1 MAHAKLSPSSSGRWL
16 TCPASPLM
24 EAGKPNTTNSF
35 AAEGTAAHFLGEC
48 CLATE
53 QDTTHFLGELINV
66 YKNGDTYFYFEDAKE
81 SPSTAALEFQFDV
94 NQDMCDHVQTYV
106 DLVRDIVRTTGGE
119 LRIEQRLSL
128 TPLTGEEGAGG
139 TADAVILTDDEI
151 IIVDLKYGQGL
162 KVDAENNTQLMIYG
176 LAALEEYSLIGDFK
190 QVRLIISQPRLH
202 HVSEWTADIDTL
214 NAFSEKVSNTAKL
227 IHSLDVTSDLTGL
240 FAPSTDACRYCK
252 ANTECKALAEYNIK
266 TVSDD
271 FESLDDAYTVSDAK
285 YDSDTLAKVY
295 ERIDLLKDWIKAV
308 EQSAY
313 TKLIN
318 GESVGD
324 LKLVQGRGG
333 ARKWS
338 DANEAETTLKAMRLK
353 VDEMYDKKII
363 SPTTAEKL
371 AKAGTLGDT
380 QWEKIQALI
389 VRPEGK
395 PSIAAGSDPRPALS
409 FNTVEDF
416 DDLTNV

>member
-24 EAGKPNTTNSF
+24 EEGKPNTTNSF
-35 AAEGTAAHFLGEC
+35 AAEGTAAHYLAEQCLSFGLKTPAELVGETLRVTDKGDCVFLDADNTNDDHFAYEFEIDVDMAAYVQVYIDLVDDL
-48 CLATE
+48 LATT
-53 QDTTHFLGELINV
+53 Q
-66 YKNGDTYFYFEDAKE
+66 GDLF
-81 SPSTAALEFQFDV
+81 V
-94 NQDMCDHVQTYV
+94 
-106 DLVRDIVRTTGGE
+106 
-119 LRIEQRLSL
+119 EQRLSL

-139 TADAVILTDDEI
+139 TADTVILTDDEI

-162 KVDAENNTQLMIYG
+162 KVDAENNTQLMLYG
-176 LAALEEYSLIGDFK
+176 LAALEEYSLVGDFK
-190 QVRLIISQPRLH
+190 RVRLFISQPRLH
-202 HVSEWTADIDTL
+202 HVSEWVADIDTL
-214 NAFSEKVSNTAKL
+214 TVFSKKVSNTAKL
-227 IHSLDVTSDLTGL
+227 INSLDATSDLTAL
-240 FAPSTDACRYCK
+240 LVPSIDACRYCK

-271 FESLDDAYTVSDAK
+271 FETLDDAYTVSDAK
-285 YDSDTLAKVY
+285 YDSDTLATVY

-308 EQSAY
+308 EQGAY
-313 TKLIN
+313 AKLIN

-333 ARKWS
+333 SRKWS
-338 DANEAETTLKAMRLK
+338 DAVEAETTLKSMRLK
-353 VDEMYDKKII
+353 VDEMYDKKVI
-363 SPTTAEKL
+363 SPTSAEKL

-380 QWEKIQALI
+380 QWDKLQALI

-395 PSIAAGSDPRPALS
+395 PSIAAGQDPRPALS

-416 DDLTNV
+416 DDITNV

>member
-48 CLATE
+48 CLSSERDAISY
-53 QDTTHFLGELINV
+53 LGELIDV
-66 YKNGDTYFYFEDAKE
+66 YANGDTHFFIENAKE

-176 LAALEEYSLIGDFK
+176 LAALEEYSLISDFK

-202 HVSEWTADIDTL
+202 HVSEWTADNDTL
-214 NAFSEKVSNTAKL
+214 TAFSEKVSNTAKL
-227 IHSLDVTSDLTGL
+227 IHGLDVTSDLTGL
-240 FAPSTDACRYCK
+240 FAPSVDACRYCK

-271 FESLDDAYTVSDAK
+271 FETLDDAYTVSDAK
-285 YDSDTLAKVY
+285 YDSVTLAKVY
-295 ERIDLLKDWIKAV
+295 ERIDLLKEWIKAV
-308 EQSAY
+308 EQSTYA
-313 TKLIN
+313 KLIN

-338 DANEAETTLKAMRLK
+338 DATEAETTLKAMRLK

-371 AKAGTLGDT
+371 AKAGVLGDT

-389 VRPEGK
+389 IRPEGK

>member
-24 EAGKPNTTNSF
+24 EDGKPNTTNSF
-35 AAEGTAAHFLGEC
+35 AAEGTAAHYLAEQSLSFGHTTPAERVGESILVFDNGDC
-48 CLATE
+48 CFE
-53 QDTTHFLGELINV
+53 QDRKEWMPKDVFA
-66 YKNGDTYFYFEDAKE
+66 KFEI
-81 SPSTAALEFQFDV
+81 T
-94 NQDMCDHVQTYV
+94 QDMAAYVQVYI
-106 DLVRDIVRTTGGE
+106 DLVDDLLASTQGDLFVE
-119 LRIEQRLSL
+119 ERLSL

-190 QVRLIISQPRLH
+190 RVRLIISQPRLH
-202 HVSEWTADIDTL
+202 HVSEWVVDIDTL
-214 NAFSEKVSNTAKL
+214 DAFAKRVTNTTKL
-227 IHSLDVTSDLTGL
+227 INSLDVTSDLTEL
-240 FAPSTDACRYCK
+240 FAPSTSACRYCK
-252 ANTECKALAEYNIK
+252 ANTECQALAEHNIK
-266 TVSDD
+266 LVSDD
-271 FESLDDAYTVSDAK
+271 FETLDGAYTVSDAK

-295 ERIDLLKDWIKAV
+295 GQIDLLKDWIKAV
-308 EQSAY
+308 EQGTYA
-313 TKLIN
+313 KLIN

-324 LKLVQGRGG
+324 LKLAEGRGG

-338 DANEAETTLKAMRLK
+338 DANEAETTLKSMRLK

-371 AKAGTLGDT
+371 AKAGTLGDM
-380 QWEKIQALI
+380 QWEKLQALI

-395 PSIAAGSDPRPALS
+395 PSIAPGSSPKPAINL
-409 FNTVEDF
+409 NPVEDF
-416 DDLTNV
+416 DDITNV

>member
-48 CLATE
+48 CLVTE
-53 QDTTHFLGELINV
+53 QDAVSFLGKLINV

-94 NQDMCDHVQTYV
+94 DQDMCDHVQTYV

-162 KVDAENNTQLMIYG
+162 KVDAEENTQLMIYG

-190 QVRLIISQPRLH
+190 QVRVIISQPRLH

-214 NAFSEKVSNTAKL
+214 NAFANQVRNTAKL
-227 IHSLDVTSDLTGL
+227 IHSLDVTSDLTEL
-240 FAPSTDACRYCK
+240 FTPSTDACRYCK

-285 YDSDTLAKVY
+285 YDSDTLAKIY
-295 ERIDLLKDWIKAV
+295 GHIDLLKEWIKAV
-308 EQSAY
+308 EQGTYA
-313 TKLIN
+313 KLIN

-333 ARKWS
+333 SRKWA
-338 DANEAETTLKAMRLK
+338 DATEAETTLKAMRLK
-353 VDEMYDKKII
+353 VDEMYDKKVI

-395 PSIAAGSDPRPALS
+395 PSIATGNDPRPAL
-409 FNTVEDF
+409 NLNPVEDF
-416 DDLTNV
+416 DDITNV

>member
-24 EAGKPNTTNSF
+24 EDGKPDSTSIY
-35 AAEGTAAHFLGEC
+35 AAEGTAAHYLAEQSLSFGHTTPAERVGESILVFDNGDC
-48 CLATE
+48 CFE
-53 QDTTHFLGELINV
+53 QDRKDWMPKDVFA
-66 YKNGDTYFYFEDAKE
+66 KFEI
-81 SPSTAALEFQFDV
+81 T
-94 NQDMCDHVQTYV
+94 QDMAAYVQVYI
-106 DLVRDIVRTTGGE
+106 DLVDDLIASTQGDLFVE
-119 LRIEQRLSL
+119 ERLSL

-139 TADAVILTDDEI
+139 TADAVVLTSDEI
-151 IIVDLKYGQGL
+151 IIADLKYGQGL
-162 KVDAENNTQLMIYG
+162 KVDAEENTQLMVYG
-176 LAALEEYSLIGDFK
+176 LAAMEEYSLIGDFK
-190 QVRLIISQPRLH
+190 RVRLIISQPRLH
-202 HVSEWTADIDTL
+202 HVSEWVVDIDTL
-214 NAFSEKVSNTAKL
+214 NAFAKRVTNTAKL
-227 IHSLDVTSDLTGL
+227 INSLDVTSDLTEL

-271 FESLDDAYTVSDAK
+271 FETLDDAYTVSDAK

-295 ERIDLLKDWIKAV
+295 ERIDLLKEWIKAV
-308 EQSAY
+308 EQSTY

-338 DANEAETTLKAMRLK
+338 DATEAETTLKSMRLK

-371 AKAGTLGDT
+371 AKAGVLGDT
-380 QWEKIQALI
+380 QWEKLQAYI
-389 VRPEGK
+389 VKPDGK
-395 PSIAAGSDPRPALS
+395 PSIAAGNDPRPALS

>member
-24 EAGKPNTTNSF
+24 EAGKPDSTSIY
-35 AAEGTAAHFLGEC
+35 AAEGTAAHYLAEQSLSFGHTTPAERVGETILVFDNGDC
-48 CLATE
+48 CFE
-53 QDTTHFLGELINV
+53 QDRKDWMPKDVFA
-66 YKNGDTYFYFEDAKE
+66 KFEI
-81 SPSTAALEFQFDV
+81 T
-94 NQDMCDHVQTYV
+94 QDMADYVQVYI
-106 DLVRDIVRTTGGE
+106 DLVDDLVTSTQGDLFVE
-119 LRIEQRLSL
+119 ERLSL
-128 TPLTGEEGAGG
+128 THLTGEEGAGG
-139 TADAVILTDDEI
+139 TADTVILTDDEI

-162 KVDAENNTQLMIYG
+162 KVDAEHNTQLMIYG

-202 HVSEWTADIDTL
+202 HVSEWVADIDTL
-214 NAFSEKVSNTAKL
+214 TAFAKRVTNTATL
-227 IHSLDVTSDLTGL
+227 INSLDVTSDLTGL
-240 FAPSTDACRYCK
+240 FAPSADACRYCK
-252 ANTECKALAEYNIK
+252 ANTECKALAEHNLK

-295 ERIDLLKDWIKAV
+295 GQIDLLKDWIKAV
-308 EQSAY
+308 EQNTYA
-313 TKLIN
+313 KLIN

-324 LKLVQGRGG
+324 LKLVEGRSG

-338 DANEAETTLKAMRLK
+338 DANEAETTLKSMRLK

-389 VRPEGK
+389 VRPDGK
-395 PSIAAGSDPRPALS
+395 PSIAAGNDPRPALS

>member
-1 MAHAKLSPSSSGRWL
+1 MAHARLSPSSSGRWL

-24 EAGKPNTTNSF
+24 EAGKPDSTSIY
-35 AAEGTAAHFLGEC
+35 AAEGTAAHYLAEQSLSFGHTTPAERVGETILVFDNGDC
-48 CLATE
+48 CFE
-53 QDTTHFLGELINV
+53 QDRKDWMPKDVFA
-66 YKNGDTYFYFEDAKE
+66 KFEI
-81 SPSTAALEFQFDV
+81 T
-94 NQDMCDHVQTYV
+94 QDMAAYVQVYI
-106 DLVRDIVRTTGGE
+106 DLVDDLVSSTQGDLFVE
-119 LRIEQRLSL
+119 ERLSL

-151 IIVDLKYGQGL
+151 IIADLKYGQGL

-214 NAFSEKVSNTAKL
+214 TAFSEKVSNTAKL
-227 IHSLDVTSDLTGL
+227 IHGLDDTSDLTGL

-271 FESLDDAYTVSDAK
+271 FESLDAAFTVSDAK

-295 ERIDLLKDWIKAV
+295 GQIDLLKDWIKAV
-308 EQSAY
+308 EQGTYA
-313 TKLIN
+313 KLMN
-318 GESVGD
+318 GEAVGD
-324 LKLVQGRGG
+324 LKLVAGRGG

-338 DANEAETTLKAMRLK
+338 DVTEAETTLKSMRLK

-371 AKAGTLGDT
+371 AKAGTLGDM
-380 QWEKIQALI
+380 QWEKLQALI

-395 PSIAAGSDPRPALS
+395 PSIAPGSSPKPAINL
-409 FNTVEDF
+409 NPVEDF
-416 DDLTNV
+416 DDITNV

>member
-35 AAEGTAAHFLGEC
+35 AAEGTAAHYLGET
-48 CLATE
+48 CLLEDLDAE
-53 QDTTHFLGELINV
+53 HYADLVIWVGS
-66 YKNGDTYFYFEDAKE
+66 KGDTGFAN
-81 SPSTAALEFQFDV
+81 SPTPKGIRVEYTFVVDDS
-94 NQDMCDHVQTYV
+94 MCDHVQTYV

-190 QVRLIISQPRLH
+190 QVRLIIRQPRLH

-214 NAFSEKVSNTAKL
+214 TTFANQVRNTAKL
-227 IHSLDVTSDLTGL
+227 INSLDVTSDLTEL
-240 FAPSTDACRYCK
+240 FAPSTNACRYCK

-271 FESLDDAYTVSDAK
+271 FETLDDAYTVSDAK

-308 EQSAY
+308 EQSTY

-324 LKLVQGRGG
+324 LKLVEGRGG

-338 DANEAETTLKAMRLK
+338 DATEAETTLKAMRLK

>member
-35 AAEGTAAHFLGEC
+35 AAEGTAAHYLGER
-48 CLATE
+48 CLTYDTE
-53 QDTTHFLGELINV
+53 AAEYEGYTISVDRIGECYMTRGALFS
-66 YKNGDTYFYFEDAKE
+66 DQE
-81 SPSTAALEFQFDV
+81 SVEYTFVVDD
-94 NQDMCDHVQTYV
+94 NMCDHVQTYV

-139 TADAVILTDDEI
+139 TADTVILTDDEI

-190 QVRLIISQPRLH
+190 QVRLLISQPRLH
-202 HVSEWTADIDTL
+202 HVSEWVADIDTL
-214 NAFSEKVSNTAKL
+214 NAFAKRVTNTATL
-227 IHSLDVTSDLTGL
+227 INSLDVTSDLTGL
-240 FAPSTDACRYCK
+240 FAPSVDACRYCK
-252 ANTECKALAEYNIK
+252 ANTECKALAEHNLK

-295 ERIDLLKDWIKAV
+295 GQIDLLKDWIKAV
-308 EQSAY
+308 EQGTYA
-313 TKLIN
+313 KLIN

-324 LKLVQGRGG
+324 LKLVEGRSG

-338 DANEAETTLKAMRLK
+338 DANEAETTLKSMRLK

-389 VRPEGK
+389 VRPDGK
-395 PSIAAGSDPRPALS
+395 PSIAAGNDPRPALS

>member
-24 EAGKPNTTNSF
+24 EDGKPDSASIY
-35 AAEGTAAHFLGEC
+35 AAEGTAAHYLAEQSLSFGHTTPAERVGETILVFDNGDC
-48 CLATE
+48 CFE
-53 QDTTHFLGELINV
+53 QDRKEWMPKDVFA
-66 YKNGDTYFYFEDAKE
+66 KFEI
-81 SPSTAALEFQFDV
+81 T
-94 NQDMCDHVQTYV
+94 QDMAAYVQVYI
-106 DLVRDIVRTTGGE
+106 DLVDDLVASTQGDLFVE
-119 LRIEQRLSL
+119 ERLSL

-139 TADAVILTDDEI
+139 TADAVVLTSDEI
-151 IIVDLKYGQGL
+151 IIADLKYGQGL
-162 KVDAENNTQLMIYG
+162 KVDAEENTQLMIYG
-176 LAALEEYSLIGDFK
+176 LAAMEEYSLIGDFK
-190 QVRLIISQPRLH
+190 RVRLIISQPRLH
-202 HVSEWTADIDTL
+202 HVSEWVVDIDTL
-214 NAFSEKVSNTAKL
+214 DAFAKQVRNTAKL
-227 IHSLDVTSDLTGL
+227 INSLDVSSDLTEL

-266 TVSDD
+266 TISDD
-271 FESLDDAYTVSDAK
+271 FETLDDAYTVSDAK

-295 ERIDLLKDWIKAV
+295 GQIDLLKDWIKAV
-308 EQSAY
+308 EQNTYA
-313 TKLIN
+313 KLIN
-318 GESVGD
+318 GEAVGD
-324 LKLVQGRGG
+324 LKLVEGRGG

-338 DANEAETTLKAMRLK
+338 DVTEAETTLKSMRLK

-380 QWEKIQALI
+380 QWDKLQAII

-395 PSIAAGSDPRPALS
+395 PSIAAGNDPRPALS

-416 DDLTNV
+416 DDITNV

>member
-16 TCPASPLM
+16 TCPAAPLM

-35 AAEGTAAHFLGEC
+35 AAEGTAAHYLGEC
-48 CLATE
+48 CLVTE
-53 QDTTHFLGELINV
+53 QDAVSFLGKLINV
-66 YKNGDTYFYFEDAKE
+66 YENGDTYFYFEDNKE
-81 SPSTAALEFQFDV
+81 SPSTAALEFHFDV
-94 NQDMCDHVQTYV
+94 DQDMCDHVQTYV
-106 DLVRDIVRTTGGE
+106 DLVRDTVQATNGT
-119 LRIEQRLSL
+119 LLVEQRLSL
-128 TPLTGEEGAGG
+128 TPITGEDGAGG
-139 TADAVILTDDEI
+139 TADAVILTDHEI
-151 IIVDLKYGQGL
+151 IIIDLKYGQGL
-162 KVDAENNTQLMIYG
+162 KVDAVNNTQLMIYG
-176 LAALEEYSLIGDFK
+176 LAALEEYNLLGDFK

-202 HVSEWTADIDTL
+202 HVSEWIADSDTL
-214 NAFSEKVSNTAKL
+214 TAFSEKVSNTAKL
-227 IHSLDVTSDLTGL
+227 IHSLDVTSDLTNL

-271 FESLDDAYTVSDAK
+271 FETLDDAYTVSDAK
-285 YDSDTLAKVY
+285 YDSDTLALLY
-295 ERIDLLKDWIKAV
+295 GQIDLLKDWIKAI
-308 EQSAY
+308 EQTTYA
-313 TKLIN
+313 KLSN

-333 ARKWS
+333 ARKWA

-353 VDEMYDKKII
+353 VDEMYDKKLI

-389 VRPEGK
+389 VRPDGK
-395 PSIAAGSDPRPALS
+395 PSIAAGSDPKPALN
-409 FNTVEDF
+409 FNPVEDF
-416 DDLTNV
+416 DDLTNS

>member
-35 AAEGTAAHFLGEC
+35 AAEGTAAHYLGEC
-48 CLATE
+48 CLTAE
-53 QDTTHFLGELINV
+53 QDAVYFLGELINV

-81 SPSTAALEFQFDV
+81 SPSAAALEFQFDV
-94 NQDMCDHVQTYV
+94 NQDMCDYVQTYV
-106 DLVRDIVRTTGGE
+106 DLVRDLARTTNGE
-119 LRIEQRLSL
+119 LLVEQRLSL
-128 TPLTGEEGAGG
+128 TPLTGEVGAGG
-139 TADAVILTDDEI
+139 TADTVILTDDEI

-176 LAALEEYSLIGDFK
+176 LAAMEEYSLIGDFK

-202 HVSEWTADIDTL
+202 HVSEWVAAIDTL
-214 NAFSEKVSNTAKL
+214 NVFAKRVTNTATL
-227 IHSLDVTSDLTGL
+227 INSLDTSSDLSGL
-240 FAPSTDACRYCK
+240 FAPSVDACRYCK

-271 FESLDDAYTVSDAK
+271 FESLDDTYTVSDAK

-295 ERIDLLKDWIKAV
+295 EQIDLLKDWIKAV
-308 EQSAY
+308 EQGTYA
-313 TKLIN
+313 KLIN

-324 LKLVQGRGG
+324 LKLVEGRSG
-333 ARKWS
+333 ARKWAN
-338 DANEAETTLKAMRLK
+338 ANEAETTLKAMRLK
-353 VDEMYDKKII
+353 VDDMYDKKII
-363 SPTTAEKL
+363 SPTSAEKL

-395 PSIAAGSDPRPALS
+395 PSIAAGNDPRPALS

-416 DDLTNV
+416 DDITHV